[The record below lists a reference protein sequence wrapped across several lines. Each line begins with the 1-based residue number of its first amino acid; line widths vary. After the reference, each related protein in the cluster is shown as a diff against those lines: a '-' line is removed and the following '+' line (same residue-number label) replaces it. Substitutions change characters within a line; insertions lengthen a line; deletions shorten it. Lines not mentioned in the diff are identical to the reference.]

1 MLSNFDNGR
10 TVAAPII
17 QGAYTMQNDQT
28 KPSTTTQQTK
38 PAERTN
44 TPLQTVK
51 ITDGMPATSTAN
63 KSAEQADQKSKVDPK
78 DKKATPQAPVKLE
91 IATAIYLRMQKNK
104 NVTRKEIIDEF
115 VKEAKLSKAGASTY
129 YQLIKAKQT

>member
-1 MLSNFDNGR
+1 
-10 TVAAPII
+10 
-17 QGAYTMQNDQT
+17 MQNDQI
-28 KPSTTTQQTK
+28 KPGTTTQQIK
-38 PAERTN
+38 PAEKSN

-51 ITDGMPATSTAN
+51 ITDGMPSPNGAG
-63 KSAEQADQKSKVDPK
+63 KPAEQESQKATVGSKN
-78 DKKATPQAPVKLE
+78 KKAEVQGPVKME

-129 YQLIKAKQT
+129 YQLIKAKFN